1 MTLVALRSLAARR
14 LRTALTAIAVML
26 GVAMVTGALVETDQI
41 TSAFEDITR
50 QSVADVDVV
59 VSPPESFDAAVV
71 GELPTI
77 PAPLVKRV
85 QSVDGVADAEGGVTA
100 LGQIVVDGEPV
111 STFGAPPLV
120 IAAGDESF
128 DPTEIVDGHR
138 PESPGQA
145 MLLVDN
151 ADDHGISVGDEIGI
165 STRSGERRVDV
176 VGTFE
181 FGAGGSSLG
190 GATVVELPR
199 SDIWRWFDLGGRFT
213 SIGAI
218 ADDGVDPATLAA
230 RVEDALPAGLKVQTA
245 DENADE
251 AAAEVNDQIGSFL
264 TPALLALA
272 GAAVLVGAF
281 IIFNTFSITVAQRT
295 REFAML
301 RALGATRGQILGAVT
316 LEAATIGIVASL
328 AGLFVGLGVAK
339 LLNLLFDAVGFGIPL
354 AGLGLTAGTVA
365 VAFAVGAGTTVLAA
379 IVPAARA
386 MRTAPVAAIAAAGS
400 SETGG
405 SHRRIAKI
413 SSAATLAAGA
423 ALTAV
428 GLFGSGT
435 ATTKLGAMGVGV
447 IAIFIG
453 VALSARYLVRPLA
466 AVIGYPVERLFRTPG
481 RLARENAERNPG
493 RTALTSATL
502 MVGLGLVVFVAV
514 FAAGLKSSIAG
525 QIDDLIRADLIVY
538 SDGFG
543 TFPGSARADIEKTDG
558 VAAVLPVLFDQVQ
571 VDGTKSSVTTDVVLG
586 VDPRTLP
593 DTYAFEWLDGD
604 DSLLSQLGPGE
615 TLIEEQFAKAHDLQV
630 GDSYEVETPSRGTGT
645 LTAIGEYRDP
655 TVLQGSIATRS
666 TLASISPARDPSTM
680 LVAVDPGADIATVEA
695 GVDQNLAGYPS
706 LKVENRSEY
715 QQSLSDQLN
724 QVVYMLYALLAM
736 SVVISIFGIANSLF
750 LSIHERTPELGLLRA
765 IGATTD
771 QLRRVIRYES
781 VITSVIGGL
790 LGTAIGVA
798 FAAVAIASLSELGL
812 GFSLPVL
819 QLAVFLV
826 VAVLVGVIG
835 SILPARRAARVDVLR
850 AIAQD

>member
-1 MTLVALRSLAARR
+1 
-14 LRTALTAIAVML
+14 ML
-26 GVAMVTGALVETDQI
+26 
-41 TSAFEDITR
+41 
-50 QSVADVDVV
+50 
-59 VSPPESFDAAVV
+59 
-71 GELPTI
+71 
-77 PAPLVKRV
+77 
-85 QSVDGVADAEGGVTA
+85 
-100 LGQIVVDGEPV
+100 
-111 STFGAPPLV
+111 
-120 IAAGDESF
+120 
-128 DPTEIVDGHR
+128 
-138 PESPGQA
+138 
-145 MLLVDN
+145 
-151 ADDHGISVGDEIGI
+151 
-165 STRSGERRVDV
+165 
-176 VGTFE
+176 
-181 FGAGGSSLG
+181 
-190 GATVVELPR
+190 
-199 SDIWRWFDLGGRFT
+199 
-213 SIGAI
+213 
-218 ADDGVDPATLAA
+218 ADDGVEAPELAA
-230 RVEDALPAGLKVQTA
+230 RVESALPPGLKIQTA

-301 RALGATRGQILGAVT
+301 RALGATRGQILSAVT
-316 LEAATIGIVASL
+316 FEAATIGVIASF
-328 AGLFVGLGVAK
+328 AGLFAGLGVAK

-354 AGLGLTAGTVA
+354 AGLSIGPQTV
-365 VAFAVGAGTTVLAA
+365 VIAFAVGAGTTILAA

-400 SETGG
+400 SAGDG
-405 SHRRIAKI
+405 AHRRLAKV
-413 SSAATLAAGA
+413 SSAVTLLAGA

-428 GLFGSGT
+428 GLFGSGP
-435 ATTKLGAMGVGV
+435 ATTKLGAMAVGV
-447 IAIFIG
+447 VAIFIG

-466 AVIGYPVERLFRTPG
+466 SVIGYPVEKLFHTPG

-514 FAAGLKSSIAG
+514 FASGLKSSIAG

-543 TFPGSARADIEKTDG
+543 TFSGAARADIEKADG
-558 VAAVLPVLFDQVQ
+558 VDAVLPVLFDQVE
-571 VDGTKSSVTTDVVLG
+571 VEGEKSSVTTDVVLG
-586 VDPRTLP
+586 VDPRALP
-593 DTYAFEWLDGD
+593 DTYSFEWLDGD
-604 DSLLSQLGPGE
+604 DSLLTQLGPGQ
-615 TLIEEQFAKAHDLQV
+615 TLIEEQFAKSHDLQV
-630 GDSYEVETPSRGTGT
+630 GDSYDVETPSGGTGT

-680 LVAVDPGADIATVEA
+680 LVAVADGAD
-695 GVDQNLAGYPS
+695 VDAVQANVSENLAGYPA

-736 SVVISIFGIANSLF
+736 SVLISIFGIANSLF
-750 LSIHERTPELGLLRA
+750 LSIHERTPELGVLRA

-790 LGTAIGVA
+790 LGTVIGVA
-798 FAAVAIASLSELGL
+798 FAGVAIASLSELGL
-812 GFSLPVL
+812 GFSLPLV

-835 SILPARRAARVDVLR
+835 SILPARRAAHVDVLR
-850 AIAQD
+850 AIGQD